1 MQIDRY
7 LLRCC
12 AQINPQR
19 IIDTPA
25 VNLCSRLVS
34 ILSICKKANS
44 ERLFR
49 TDKDVGGSIQK
60 RVCLQTR
67 SPRMYTDVHSWAR
80 HLRRCCAKINAQ
92 RTKSTSPLYFCS
104 RLVSVPSIFKKA
116 NGKRLF
122 RTDKDVGGSNQQ
134 RCFCGAKTRV
144 QKLTRRSIFERAMD
158 GGGSQQK
165 QVCSCKLVAQK

>member
-1 MQIDRY
+1 M
-7 LLRCC
+7 
-12 AQINPQR
+12 N
-19 IIDTPA
+19 
-25 VNLCSRLVS
+25 
-34 ILSICKKANS
+34 
-44 ERLFR
+44 
-49 TDKDVGGSIQK
+49 
-60 RVCLQTR
+60 
-67 SPRMYTDVHSWAR
+67 TDVHSWAR

-144 QKLTRRSIFERAMD
+144 QKLTRRSIFERATD
-158 GGGSQQK
+158 GSGSK
-165 QVCSCKLVAQK
+165 QNRVRTANSQLKNEHGRSFFSVPAGVFCTLLASAPPIFKKANGERLFRTDRDVREIEQ

>member
-1 MQIDRY
+1 MYTDVHSWARH
-7 LLRCC
+7 LRRHTAKKC
-12 AQINPQR
+12 PR
-19 IIDTPA
+19 RTKSTPA

-34 ILSICKKANS
+34 ILSICKKANG

-67 SPRMYTDVHSWAR
+67 SPQMYTDVHSWAR

-122 RTDKDVGGSNQQ
+122 RTDRDVREIEQ
-134 RCFCGAKTRV
+134 
-144 QKLTRRSIFERAMD
+144 
-158 GGGSQQK
+158 
-165 QVCSCKLVAQK
+165 